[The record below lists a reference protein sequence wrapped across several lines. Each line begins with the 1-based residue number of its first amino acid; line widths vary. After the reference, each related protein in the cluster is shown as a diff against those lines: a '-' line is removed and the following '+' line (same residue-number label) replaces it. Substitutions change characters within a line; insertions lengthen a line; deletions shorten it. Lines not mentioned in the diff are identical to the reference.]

1 MSPLTPQDV
10 ALHYDVAIMVF
21 AHADEQ
27 EFFSAAVLELC
38 QLVMSVRTLP
48 FFPMHSE
55 LSMTEL
61 MDGLMEGVRA
71 TTQTFS
77 SQIAALETLNLAQTA
92 AEEEPEE
99 WFDLDDEVERRD
111 HQEHQ
116 TGTGWCFIAFVAT
129 RIWELH
135 VNLVFGCLDTFE
147 QCVSQYCIF
156 RS

>member
-21 AHADEQ
+21 AHAAEQ

-92 AEEEPEE
+92 AAAEPEE
-99 WFDLDDEVERRD
+99 SQWLDLDDEVERRD

-116 TGTGWCFIAFVAT
+116 TGTGWCCIAFVAT
-129 RIWELH
+129 VRAGALLYLLLH
-135 VNLVFGCLDTFE
+135 TFGNCM
-147 QCVSQYCIF
+147 
-156 RS
+156 